1 MSADGHRDDAPRDES
16 HDAARD
22 PEREKRRR
30 DRRFNLL
37 ALVLAIVVTLLF
49 GELMVRLLFRYN
61 TPDTI
66 RENSLQYLPAIFARH
81 RLAPGQELAVDEAW
95 GLRAGQEKTGRTMV
109 INRRGYRGED
119 FTSAKAPGSCRVVVA
134 GGSAVFDVGADAGED
149 WPHLLELEL
158 RRAGHGEV
166 EVINAGVPGHASFD
180 ALGRL
185 YSELWTFEPDFLL
198 LYTAWND
205 VKYFTHLSRDAPLLT
220 LYEPHDERADPFR
233 YYRGPVDRFLAR
245 SQLYVKLRNQYYVWK
260 VGVGSEGRME
270 EAAPADSYDPLALRQ
285 YRLHLELFVDAARN
299 VGAVPVLMTQAT
311 LIDAD
316 ATEEDRERIAYGYQG
331 LTHRALVR
339 AFDDCHRTVR
349 EVAAAKEVPVIDTA
363 ERLAGR
369 SELFSDHVHTT
380 VEGSRTLARTVAELL
395 APHLEAG
402 CGGE

>member
-1 MSADGHRDDAPRDES
+1 MSEDATRGAP
-16 HDAARD
+16 RD
-22 PEREKRRR
+22 PERDQRRR

-49 GELMVRLLFRYN
+49 GELLVRLLFRYN

-66 RENSLQYLPAIFARH
+66 RENSLQYLPTIFARH
-81 RLAPGQELAVDEAW
+81 RLAPEQRLAVDEAW
-95 GLRAGQEKTGRTMV
+95 GLRAGQEGTGRTIV

-119 FTSAKAPGSCRVVVA
+119 FTPVKAPGSCRVVVV
-134 GGSAVFDVGADAGED
+134 GGSAVFDIGADAGED
-149 WPHLLELEL
+149 WPHLLEGEL
-158 RRAGHGEV
+158 RRAGHDEV

-220 LYEPHDERADPFR
+220 LYTPHDERADPFR
-233 YYRGPVDRFLAR
+233 YYRGPVDRFLAH

-270 EAAPADSYDPLALRQ
+270 PASPADSYDPLALRQ
-285 YRLHLELFVDAARN
+285 YRLNLELFVDAARN

-311 LIDAD
+311 LIGAD
-316 ATEEDRERIAYGYQG
+316 TAEEDRERIAYGYQG

-339 AFDDCHRTVR
+339 ALDDCHRTVR
-349 EVAAAKEVPVIDTA
+349 EVAAAKGVPVIDTA
-363 ERLAGR
+363 ARLAGR
-369 SELFSDHVHTT
+369 SELFADHVHTT
-380 VEGSRTLARTVAELL
+380 AEGSRTLARTVAELL
-395 APHLEAG
+395 EPHLEAG
-402 CGGE
+402 CGAASSEP